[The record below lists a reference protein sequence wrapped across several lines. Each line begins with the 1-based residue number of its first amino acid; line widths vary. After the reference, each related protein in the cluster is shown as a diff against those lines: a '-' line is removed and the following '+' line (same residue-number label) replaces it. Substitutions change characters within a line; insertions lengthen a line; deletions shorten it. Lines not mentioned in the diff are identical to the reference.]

1 MIEHIKPNAGN
12 CAREAEN
19 IRETN
24 KFEIKQNIAREKLLN
39 YSATLCENTLI
50 WWQIWRID

>member
-50 WWQIWRID
+50 